1 MRPSSADTSD
11 PACTKRKML
20 SMNSSTSWPPWS
32 RKYSAM
38 VSPDSATRMRAPGG
52 SFIWPNTS
60 MVLSITPDSLIS
72 SQRSLPSRERSPT
85 PQKADSPPC
94 SCARLWISSWIRTV
108 LPTPAPPN
116 RPTLPPWAY
125 GASRSTT
132 LMPVSKISRVG
143 VHAVVAG
150 VLLPLEHEL
159 DGAVL
164 LAPPLELDL
173 ERVVDLGQV
182 LRREGHF
189 HDDALHLL
197 DGAGVGVAALL
208 LLFLGLCCCFQW
220 VSCLAE
226 APGSAGCARSLS
238 ESFCAGHHFHDLL
251 GDLRLSLAIRLERQ
265 VVDDVGGVVRGAAH
279 GAHTGAMLGRRRL
292 EQRPIDRD
300 LHVVGHEPGE
310 DLLGVR
316 LVDPERARVALR
328 RLPLLLFLLAEH
340 VRLLQ
345 RQQRLAAD
353 LLVDRGD
360 VAVVDDLDAVH
371 LVVDVRGG
379 EVVGDRA
386 GVGEGR
392 PVGEARPAAADLQ
405 LAELE
410 RGEPAPARHVP
421 EHLLAVGAQ
430 LRGAPV
436 AGPDDLRV
444 ERAGQSAVAGHEQD
458 ADRPDALL
466 LLQDRQAGDVLG
478 GLRGARGHPPDGV
491 RVRPQVLDPLLR
503 TTQARGGDHLHG
515 ARDLADVL
523 HRPDAAADVL
533 QGGHLGGGR
542 LLPLLR
548 LGGLVA
554 RAAPIAP

>member
-1 MRPSSADTSD
+1 MACTDVTEPVRVEVIRSCSWPISVSSVGWYPTCEGIRPSSADTSE
-11 PACTKRKML
+11 PACTNRKML
-20 SMNSSTSWPPWS
+20 SMKSSTSWPPCS
-32 RKYSAM
+32 RKYSAI
-38 VSPDSATRMRAPGG
+38 VRPDSATRMRAPGG

-208 LLFLGLCCCFQW
+208 LLFLGLCRCFQW

-251 GDLRLSLAIRLERQ
+251 
-265 VVDDVGGVVRGAAH
+265 
-279 GAHTGAMLGRRRL
+279 
-292 EQRPIDRD
+292 RD
-300 LHVVGHEPGE
+300 L
-310 DLLGVR
+310 
-316 LVDPERARVALR
+316 
-328 RLPLLLFLLAEH
+328 
-340 VRLLQ
+340 RLLQ
-345 RQQRLAAD
+345 RQQRLVPD

-360 VAVVDDLDAVH
+360 VAVVDDLDAVD
-371 LVVDVRGG
+371 LVVDVGG
-379 EVVGDRA
+379 SEAVRDRA
-386 GVGEGR
+386 GVGEGGA
-392 PVGEARPAAADLQ
+392 VGEAGPAVAHLE

-410 RGEPAPARHVP
+410 RGQAAPPRHVP

-430 LRGAPV
+430 LGGTAV
-436 AGPDDLRV
+436 ARPDDLRV
-444 ERAGQSAVAGHEQD
+444 EGAGQAAVAGHEQD
-458 ADRPDALL
+458 ADRLDALFL
-466 LLQDRQAGDVLG
+466 LEDRQVRDVLRS
-478 GLRGARGHPPDGV
+478 LRGARGHPPDGV
-491 RVRPQVLDPLLR
+491 RVGPQVLDPLLGPA
-503 TTQARGGDHLHG
+503 QARSRDHLHR

-523 HRPDAAADVL
+523 DRADAPADVL
-533 QGGHLGGGR
+533 QRGHLGGCS
-542 LLPLLR
+542 LLLL
-548 LGGLVA
+548 V
-554 RAAPIAP
+554 